1 MNGFKRQLAIG
12 LTAGVF
18 STAVSWALKENAWLV
33 LPVFIVCVM
42 MIGWVWASKFKR
54 KWRDA
59 ALENTVNV
67 TREQMHRLTECGSQE
82 EFALVCS
89 ILHLDY
95 MLLLKNYPFLRWD
108 D

>member
-1 MNGFKRQLAIG
+1 MKGLKNLLLVG

-18 STAVSWALKENAWLV
+18 SSCVTWALRENAWLV
-33 LPVFIVCVM
+33 LPVFLVCVIT
-42 MIGWVWASKFKR
+42 IGWFCAAKFKR
-54 KWRDA
+54 EWKKA

-67 TREQMHRLTECGSQE
+67 TREQMNRLTKCESQE

-95 MLLLKNYPFLRWD
+95 ELLLKNYPFLKWP
-108 D
+108 